1 MSSRYF
7 DLIVIG
13 SGPGGEKGAAQAAYF
28 GKKVLLIEK
37 EERLG
42 GACIHSGSIPS
53 KTLRETALYYAGL
66 KQRELYGSLSSLC
79 TETNPTVED
88 LMIRKDKVV
97 DALSSEVRNNMEI
110 NHGVKVL
117 KGTGSL
123 LGGKRVRVIKDDAQ
137 VQEYR
142 AGVILLATGSR
153 PYRPRHV
160 PFDSDR
166 VFDSDSVLKMPFLP
180 QRMLIVGGGVIAC
193 EYACIFAA
201 LGVGVTLVGEQ
212 ERLVS
217 FVDGEMSVVLQER
230 FVASLGIDVRTST
243 PITSFEHDQDEVRIR
258 LKDGSILQT
267 DALLFAAGRVG
278 NVEQLGL
285 ERESLR
291 TDSRGCI
298 DVNEKYRTATEGVYA
313 VGDLVGFPSL
323 ASVSMEQGRV
333 AVSDAFGFAYKQGV
347 AQELPFCIYTIPELA
362 SVGKTEQD
370 CQQENIP
377 YLVGRT
383 RFRTNPRGQ
392 IVGDTEGFLK
402 LIFHAEDKRLL
413 GTHILGEAGAE
424 NIHLAAAVLHYG
436 GTIDY
441 FIDAV
446 FNYPTLS
453 DAYKYA
459 AYDGLGALA
468 RHHVLAE

>member
-13 SGPGGEKGAAQAAYF
+13 SGPSGEKGAAQAAYF
-28 GKKVLLIEK
+28 GKKVLLIEQN
-37 EERLG
+37 ERLG
-42 GACIHSGSIPS
+42 GACIHSGTIPS

-66 KQRELYGSLSSLC
+66 KQRELYGLSSLSQ
-79 TETNPTVED
+79 TNLTVEGV
-88 LMIRKDKVV
+88 MTRKDKVV
-97 DALSSEVRNNMEI
+97 DALSSQVETNMEV
-110 NHGVKVL
+110 NHQVQVVR
-117 KGTGSL
+117 GTGIL
-123 LGGKRVRVIKDDAQ
+123 LGGKRVRVVNDAQ
-137 VQEYR
+137 VQEFR

-153 PYRPRHV
+153 PYRPRDV

-180 QRMLIVGGGVIAC
+180 QRMIIVGGGAIGC

-201 LGVGVTLVGEQ
+201 LGVGVTLVEEQ

-230 FVASLGIDVRTST
+230 FVGSLGIDVRTST

-258 LKDGSILQT
+258 LKDGSILQA

-285 ERESLR
+285 ESEGLR
-291 TDSRGCI
+291 ADSRGRI
-298 DVNEKYRTATEGVYA
+298 DVNEKYRTTAEGVYA

-323 ASVSMEQGRV
+323 ANVSMEQGRV

-347 AQELPFCIYTIPELA
+347 ANELPRCIYTIPELA

-370 CQQENIP
+370 CQKENIP

-383 RFRTNPRGQ
+383 RFRTNARGQ

-413 GTHILGEAGAE
+413 GAHILGEAGAE
-424 NIHLAAAVLHYG
+424 NIHLAAAVLHYED
-436 GTIDY
+436 TIDY

-459 AYDGLGALA
+459 AYDGLGAFA
-468 RHHVLAE
+468 SHHVLAE